1 MRCAAPRAADGV
13 GSVPRRAQPGRRDE
27 VLRRMRSAD
36 ELSGPSCVHHLGQRG
51 MTIEELVTRLLD
63 GQACEKCGTLLSPD
77 EPCTGCGKI
86 PPVTGPQ
93 LRAELAAAPLTVA
106 EVQAVQAIADGRA
119 MVDAGV
125 EKIHEADRIRLVA
138 QLELARAQA
147 QAALDRHIREH
158 AVLLA
163 DSELPPSQEAAA
175 QAGRELKAAQA
186 EHAEIARAYEV
197 ACDYRHGVKAQ
208 ATAKNLLR
216 DADEELAG
224 YRQRDADAKAKLA
237 PKLTAIGESETK
249 MEQLKAKLAEAS
261 EELKHPGR
269 IGYGGEAITAAPVR
283 LIWQDKLND
292 AEMIVGVGAIARWLC
307 DITGVTARIVAD
319 ASCSPSRRRPPRAR
333 RCTCG
338 RPATVSLPRSTRTT
352 RAPLSSS
359 IRQRLAPVRT
369 RCSRP

>member
-1 MRCAAPRAADGV
+1 
-13 GSVPRRAQPGRRDE
+13 
-27 VLRRMRSAD
+27 
-36 ELSGPSCVHHLGQRG
+36 

-63 GQACEKCGTLLSPD
+63 GQACEECGTLLSPD

-138 QLELARAQA
+138 QLELARDQA

-224 YRQRDADAKAKLA
+224 YRQRDTDAKAKLA

-319 ASCSPSRRRPPRAR
+319 ASCSPSSPTRRRGYGTGLSTGRSRGSCWRSR
-333 RCTCG
+333 RST
-338 RPATVSLPRSTRTT
+338 SPRSPGTCRPRPPCSATWWSGS
-352 RAPLSSS
+352 RRRRSSS
-359 IRQRLAPVRT
+359 RRT
-369 RCSRP
+369 SPCGCWRRRGCRPG